1 MNKLAQTFV
10 IAALAALVTPNVA
23 FASVPAT
30 ATQNVPGQM
39 NYQGVLRDPS
49 TGAPYADGIY
59 TLDLRIWSNA
69 SSTSSSGCLWGGQ
82 YSVYVK
88 DGYFNVM
95 LGDSAGKNLT
105 AGATGTY
112 KNDELWKAMWGKDDT
127 ATYYLGVTPHEDS
140 RNAVITSPSEILPRQ
155 QLLSSPF
162 AFRAQHA
169 KYADRSNASTF
180 TVETNLTVSG
190 STTLNGAI
198 TINGNITANGTGTQ
212 KFGPISTT
220 STQVSLTGY
229 TTKPTAS
236 NYSSI
241 PTVYDVGRFLYFY
254 SYSDI
259 QLASTAGNISLV
271 TPSSGAVA
279 VSGGEFKST
288 AVNNTIGNT
297 SGTTT
302 ISGGGSSGFNINGT
316 GTFSLYGNK
325 FDIDVSKGTSP
336 SYLWS
341 GGVLSIKSAKSDL
354 SLAAATNVS
363 VTANSG
369 SVNLSGS
376 VIHLNGGVSGTGV
389 TGRGQ
394 LKWEPYGSAASSSSP
409 AVSPFKWIDL
419 QVTVPA
425 NAQQKTVTLSS
436 SNVANFIQYDWV
448 VAHVSTGFSGL
459 SYVSSSKPTSSS
471 IGLVVQF
478 SSTSSSAR
486 GVSIMLMGVHKNFT
500 GSTYTSLSL

>member
-59 TLDLRIWSNA
+59 TLDLRIWNNS
-69 SSTSSSGCLWGGQ
+69 SSTASTGCLWGGQ

-105 AGATGTY
+105 TGATGTY
-112 KNDELWKAMWGKDDT
+112 KNNELWKAMWGKDDT

-198 TINGNITANGTGTQ
+198 TIKGNITASGTGTQ

-220 STQVSLTGY
+220 SSQVSLTGY

-241 PTVYDVGRFLYFY
+241 PTVYDVGKYLYFY
-254 SYSDI
+254 SYYSMY
-259 QLASTAGNISLV
+259 LESAAGNISLTV
-271 TPSSGAVA
+271 PSSGSVT
-279 VSGGEFKST
+279 VGGGTFTST
-288 AVNNTIGNT
+288 AVDNTIGGTGTTKIGGTGTTKIVGQGT
-297 SGTTT
+297 SG
-302 ISGGGSSGFNINGT
+302 FDINGT
-316 GTFSLYGNK
+316 GAFKLYGNQ
-325 FDIDVSKGTSP
+325 FDIDVSKGTST

-341 GGVLSIKSAKSDL
+341 GGNLSLQSKKGDAT
-354 SLAAATNVS
+354 LAAATNVTIS
-363 VTANSG
+363 AGTGG
-369 SVNLSGS
+369 SILLKGS
-376 VIHLNGGVSGTGV
+376 SSASGTGV
-389 TGRGQ
+389 VGQGQ
-394 LKWEPYGSAASSSSP
+394 LKWAPSGTTSSGIY
-409 AVSPFKWIDL
+409 PFKWIDMN
-419 QVTVPA
+419 VTVPGGSLS
-425 NAQQKTVTLSS
+425 KTVTVSASQVTGFANYDWSIVHSSCSSTGHNVTPGNSINSS
-436 SNVANFIQYDWV
+436 SQTFV
-448 VAHVSTGFSGL
+448 VSF
-459 SYVSSSKPTSSS
+459 PTAAQGSRAVN
-471 IGLVVQF
+471 IIL
-478 SSTSSSAR
+478 
-486 GVSIMLMGVHKNFT
+486 LGVHKSFT
-500 GSTYTSLSL
+500 GGTYSTLNL